1 MTNQPLIVAVSE
13 PWGLYCNAITA
24 DPEAITRCS
33 MTLNQARDFVRR
45 SPRAEGQP
53 PAVIP
58 SFTELGRRLVAA
70 GVTKPQPLA
79 LYRQISR
86 AGIGSGD
93 RGRPRGRWHQFTFT
107 PSIR

>member
-1 MTNQPLIVAVSE
+1 MTDQPLIVAVSE

-24 DPEAITRCS
+24 DLDQLARCS
-33 MTLNQARDFVRR
+33 MTLNQARDFIRR

-70 GVTKPQPLA
+70 GITEPQPLA
-79 LYRQISR
+79 LYRLVSNGGR
-86 AGIGSGD
+86 GSGQP
-93 RGRPRGRWHQFTFT
+93 GRPRGRWHRFTFT
-107 PSIR
+107 PAIR

>member
-1 MTNQPLIVAVSE
+1 MTDQPLIVAVSE

-53 PAVIP
+53 PAVIA

-70 GVTKPQPLA
+70 GVTEPQPLA
-79 LYRQISR
+79 LYRLISR
-86 AGIGSGD
+86 KGQTSVG
-93 RGRPRGRWHQFTFT
+93 GRPRGRWHQFTFT

>member
-1 MTNQPLIVAVSE
+1 MSDQPLIVAVSE

-24 DPEAITRCS
+24 DPEVITRQS

-70 GVTKPQPLA
+70 GVTEPQPLA
-79 LYRQISR
+79 LYRLVSR
-86 AGIGSGD
+86 GGRGSGD
-93 RGRPRGRWHQFTFT
+93 QGRPRGRWHRFTFT

>member
-1 MTNQPLIVAVSE
+1 MTDQPLIVAVSE

-24 DPEAITRCS
+24 DPEAITRQS

-70 GVTKPQPLA
+70 GITELNERDPRSS
-79 LYRQISR
+79 LYCGGG
-86 AGIGSGD
+86 A
-93 RGRPRGRWHQFTFT
+93 HV
-107 PSIR
+107 PSDYGPPE